1 MLNLNTFHTHVGL
14 VPGNVCINMTAN
26 ACLLITFLKSI
37 LFGAQ
42 KKITKPKKSL
52 KLELIIVLLQNL
64 LVYIFFGYIVKHNL
78 LIWMPIL

>member
-26 ACLLITFLKSI
+26 VCLLITFLKSI
-37 LFGAQ
+37 LFG
-42 KKITKPKKSL
+42 PKKNKQKQSL

-64 LVYIFFGYIVKHNL
+64 LVYIFL
-78 LIWMPIL
+78 AIL